1 MTLYDEIHEQPVALE
16 RVLSHNANVYADV
29 AGLFGRCTHAVIAAR
44 GTSDNAARYAQYA
57 WGLRNGISVALATPS
72 LFSIYDRPPVL
83 EGAMVI
89 GISQSGQSPDI
100 VAVLDEGRRQGRPTV
115 SITND
120 PDSPLAAA
128 SDTVIP
134 LHAGPETA
142 VAATKTYTA
151 QLAVIASISAELEDA
166 DTSLDHLP
174 DLVAAALAHESST
187 RTAAESLGDVGH
199 AAVLGRGFN
208 LATAFEWA
216 LKMQELSYVVAQPF
230 STADFLHGPVAVVD
244 SGYPVLA
251 VAAEGPTV
259 GDISGALD
267 RSRDR
272 GAPTVVIT
280 NSDQVASAAGQALR
294 FEAGEEWLTPLPAIA
309 VAQMFTYW
317 LTLSQGNDP
326 DTPRGL
332 SKVTRTT

>member
-1 MTLYDEIHEQPVALE
+1 MSLYTEIKEQPQALE
-16 RVLSHNANVYADV
+16 RVLSSNATVYADV
-29 AGLFGRCTHAVIAAR
+29 AGMFSKCTHAVIAAR

-83 EGAMVI
+83 EGALLI

-100 VAVLDEGRRQGRPTV
+100 VAVLEEGRRQNRPTV

-120 PDSPLAAA
+120 PASPLALAA
-128 SDTVIP
+128 DVVIP
-134 LHAGPETA
+134 LHAGPEHA
-142 VAATKTYTA
+142 VAATKTYTT
-151 QLAVIASISAELEDA
+151 QLAAIASISAHLNGEG
-166 DTSLDHLP
+166 TSLDHIP
-174 DLVAAALAHESST
+174 HLVEDALSLESKAKA
-187 RTAAESLGDVGH
+187 AAESLGGAEH

-251 VAAEGPTV
+251 VVADGPTV
-259 GDISGALD
+259 DDIGGALD
-267 RSRDR
+267 RSRQR

-280 NSDQVASAAGQALR
+280 NSEAVPDGGGHVLR
-294 FEAGEEWLTPLPAIA
+294 FDASDEWLTPLPAIA

-317 LTLSQGNDP
+317 LTISQGNDP
-326 DTPRGL
+326 DSPRGL
-332 SKVTRTT
+332 SKVTKTN

>member
-1 MTLYDEIHEQPVALE
+1 MTLHAEIQEQPAALE
-16 RVLSHNANVYADV
+16 RVLSQNATAYGEV

-72 LFSIYDRPPVL
+72 LFSIYDRPPML
-83 EGAMVI
+83 EGAMVL

-100 VAVLDEGRRQGRPTV
+100 VSVLEEGRRQGRPTV
-115 SITND
+115 AITND
-120 PDSPLAAA
+120 PDSPLADA
-128 SDTVIP
+128 SDIVIP

-142 VAATKTYTA
+142 IAATKTYTA
-151 QLAVIASISAELEDA
+151 QLAVIASISARLDGN
-166 DTSLDHLP
+166 DTSLEHLP
-174 DLVAAALAHESST
+174 QMVAEALAQEDT
-187 RTAAESLGDVGH
+187 ARAAAESLGGAGH

-244 SGYPVLA
+244 TGYPVLA
-251 VAAEGPTV
+251 VAADGPTV
-259 GDISGALD
+259 EDIGAAID

-280 NSDQVASAAGQALR
+280 DSDEAANRADRAIR
-294 FEAGEEWLTPLPAIA
+294 FEADQEWLTPLPAIA

-317 LTLSQGNDP
+317 LSLSQGNDP
-326 DTPRGL
+326 DSPRGL